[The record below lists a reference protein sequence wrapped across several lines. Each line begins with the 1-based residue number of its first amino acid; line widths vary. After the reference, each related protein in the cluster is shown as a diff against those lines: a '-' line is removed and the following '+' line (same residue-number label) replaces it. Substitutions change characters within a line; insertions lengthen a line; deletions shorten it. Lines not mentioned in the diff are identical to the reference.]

1 MISLLITLK
10 RLINCWFS
18 RSVFYLPFWIESFTF
33 SNYRSPTVTT
43 TSLRQESTEPETVGI
58 GGNRGMGMM
67 AKNSTHFLRNT
78 VRFFFKVN
86 SHILNFIYQFSV
98 LLMIVLENCLPD
110 FLVFYKDK
118 LYDLFLLPQ
127 QKIETYNKFT

>member
-18 RSVFYLPFWIESFTF
+18 RSVFYLPLWIESFTF
-33 SNYRSPTVTT
+33 SNYRSPTLTT

-67 AKNSTHFLRNT
+67 AKNSTHFLHNT
-78 VRFFFKVN
+78 VRIFLSKFSYFKLHL
-86 SHILNFIYQFSV
+86 SIFSALNDCSRKLPPRFS
-98 LLMIVLENCLPD
+98 C
-110 FLVFYKDK
+110 FLQRQIIRPLSVAPPEVR
-118 LYDLFLLPQ
+118 DL
-127 QKIETYNKFT
+127 